1 MQPII
6 CLVGPTAS
14 GKTDLALN
22 LVQAFPFD
30 IISVD
35 SAMVYRGMN
44 IGTAKPTPAI
54 LAKTPHRLIDI
65 CDPHESYSV
74 AQFRQ
79 DALHAIQEIKS
90 NQRYPLLV
98 GGTMMYFHALEQG
111 LAEMPVADT
120 ALRLTLTQEG
130 QDYGWPHL
138 HERLV
143 KIDPEAARRIHPN
156 DSQRIQRALEV
167 YLLSGKTISALKKEQ
182 TSPVLD
188 AIHYLILA
196 PFNRQTLHERIAHR
210 FKQMLAIGFVAEV
223 EELLARYDLTPA
235 LPAMRS
241 VGYRQIGD
249 YLKGELQYDEMCMKG
264 IIATRQLAKRQ
275 LTWLRRF
282 NQATWFDSEAPD
294 VFSEVQQHLEAEVFA
309 KYPR

>member
-1 MQPII
+1 MQPLI

-14 GKTDLALN
+14 GKTDLALH
-22 LVQAFPFD
+22 LVQQFPFD

-65 CDPHESYSV
+65 CDPCDSYSV

-98 GGTMMYFHALEQG
+98 GGTMLYFHALEKG

-120 ALRLTLTQEG
+120 SLRLMLNREG
-130 QDYGWPHL
+130 QEYGWPLL

-143 KIDPEAARRIHPN
+143 KIDPEAGRRIHPN

-182 TSPVLD
+182 TPPALD

-196 PFNRQTLHERIAHR
+196 PSNRPMLHERIANR
-210 FKQMLAIGFVAEV
+210 FKQMLASGLVAEV
-223 EELLARYDLTPA
+223 EELLARGDLTPA
-235 LPAMRS
+235 MPAMRS
-241 VGYRQIGD
+241 VGYRQIGA
-249 YLKGELQYDEMCMKG
+249 YLKGELQYDEMCAKG

-282 NQATWFDSEAPD
+282 KQARWFDSEAPD
-294 VFSEVQQHLEAEVFA
+294 LFSQVLHYLEKEVFA
-309 KYPR
+309 KVS